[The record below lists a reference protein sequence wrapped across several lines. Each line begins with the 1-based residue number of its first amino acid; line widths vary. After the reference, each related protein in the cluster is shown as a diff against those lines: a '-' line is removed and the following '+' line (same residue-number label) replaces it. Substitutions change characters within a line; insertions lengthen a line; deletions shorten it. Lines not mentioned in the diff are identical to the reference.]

1 MSDPRPEV
9 IFARRGV
16 AQLAERLAQ
25 LGARRVLVLASP
37 SRRFVDEV
45 VDGLRGLDPTIT
57 VTVFDGARVHVPAE
71 VLEAATRLFAETG
84 PDTIVAVGG
93 GSAIGLGK
101 ALRLTR
107 QVRFAAIPT
116 TYAGSEMTCLWGI
129 TRANE
134 KTTGRD
140 PRVRPDLVLYDA
152 TLTAMLPI
160 GLTVQ
165 SLMNALAHPVSAL
178 STGSLAGEDR
188 AEALAAAG
196 SLVRVMEDLLLAPTH
211 LTSREAALRAAAAAA
226 VAIDRGKG
234 GAQHAAA
241 HALGGAF
248 GLDHAALHSVLLPQF
263 IAHLRERD
271 PAPNGGLVVELEQA
285 IGCQAL
291 EAHLHDLLS
300 RAGVPTSLDGLSV
313 DGAAVRTLLE
323 GRPDLPAGMIL
334 DAQHGL
340 RPTRSRI
347 ELGAAPLALLSGPHP
362 ERARR
367 VVLALHGR
375 GAEAGGIVRR
385 FTEIVGADPETAVI
399 GLRAA
404 GGANRWYGVR
414 YGEAGADAD
423 PEVVGALARV
433 DEALAALGR
442 FIPREATTLA
452 GFSQGA
458 CLALEYAARKGAG
471 LAAVIAPCGARIGT
485 PSEWAPGS
493 GLAGLSVLVGAGAK
507 DAWVDRERIEAS
519 AGWFRAAGATVA
531 VVGNPGDRHDI
542 SPLQRLRA
550 RAIILAVC
558 AESADR
564 GEPHEQTGFGN
575 ALQSEAIAGAL
586 PRRQN
591 SPRRPP
597 FGLYA
602 EQINGA
608 GFASRRGEN
617 PRTWCYRIRPA
628 SQRRSFAPVQNP
640 ASGAGALFGA
650 GFAGRP
656 PEVNL
661 CGWST
666 LPLLAPETPRD
677 FIDGLVTLAG
687 AGDPALRRGCAI
699 HQYSANR
706 DMDRRAFYNADG
718 DLLLVPE
725 LGAVTV
731 LTELGPLEVAPGQI
745 AVLPRGLVFSV
756 LLAGPLARGYLGEA
770 YGRHFQLPERGPVG
784 ANGLADPRHFQAPAA
799 WYEDRLAPDF
809 RVVAKLGGRLHEA
822 SQDHSPFDVVA
833 WHGNYLPFRY
843 DLADFSPV
851 GSVRFDHPDPSIYT
865 VLSAPLDEPGANTLD
880 LIVFA
885 PRWDVSEGTFRPP
898 YFHRNPVSE
907 VNGIIR
913 ESSPPGSPFQPGCCF
928 VTPSLTAHGPG
939 GRAVE
944 RVRALGDADADQPVP
959 PGDSLWFQFE
969 TALPLSLTPWA
980 EENRVQDWP
989 ATWGSHRS
997 YFGSR

>member
-1 MSDPRPEV
+1 
-9 IFARRGV
+9 
-16 AQLAERLAQ
+16 
-25 LGARRVLVLASP
+25 
-37 SRRFVDEV
+37 V
-45 VDGLRGLDPTIT
+45 VDGLRTFDPTIV
-57 VTVFDGARVHVPAE
+57 VTIFDGARVHVPSD
-71 VLEAATRLFAETG
+71 VLDAATRAFADAQA
-84 PDTIVAVGG
+84 DTLLAVGG

-101 ALRLTR
+101 AIRLGH
-107 QVRFAAIPT
+107 QARFAAVPT
-116 TYAGSEMTCLWGI
+116 TYAGSEMTCLWGL

-160 GLTVQ
+160 GVTVQ

-178 STGSLAGEDR
+178 STDSLAGEDR
-188 AEALAAAG
+188 TLAFAAAA

-211 LTSREAALRAAAAAA
+211 LTSREAALRAASAAA

-234 GAQHAAA
+234 GAQHTAA
-241 HALGGAF
+241 HTLGGAL
-248 GLDHAALHSVLLPQF
+248 GLEHAALHSVLLPQF
-263 IAHLRERD
+263 IAFLRERD
-271 PAPNGGLVVELEQA
+271 REHDGGLVDELERA
-285 IGCQAL
+285 IGCEGI

-300 RAGVPTSLDGLSV
+300 RAGVPTSLDGLGV
-313 DGAAVRTLLE
+313 DGAVVKKLIE
-323 GRPDLPAGMIL
+323 GRPDLPAGMLL

-347 ELGAAPLALLSGPHP
+347 EIGPPPLALLSGPHP

-385 FTEIVGADPETAVI
+385 FREIAGADPETAVI
-399 GLRAA
+399 GTRAA

-414 YGEAGADAD
+414 YGEAGAGAD
-423 PEVVGALARV
+423 PEVAAALARV
-433 DEALAALGR
+433 EEALGSLAR
-442 FIPREATTLA
+442 FVPRGAIALA

-471 LAAVIAPCGARIGT
+471 LAAVIAPGGARIGA
-485 PSEWAPGS
+485 PSEWAPGG
-493 GLAGLSVLVGAGAK
+493 GLAGLTVLVGAGAK
-507 DAWVDRERIEAS
+507 DAWVDGERIKAS
-519 AGWFRAAGATVA
+519 AAWFRAAGAA
-531 VVGNPGDRHDI
+531 VDVIGNPGDRHDI
-542 SPLQRLRA
+542 SPRQRLRA
-550 RAIILAVC
+550 REIIRGVRAK
-558 AESADR
+558 AGDPGER
-564 GEPHEQTGFGN
+564 GELGKDGGLDLTGFGN
-575 ALQSEAIAGAL
+575 TLASEAIAGAL
-586 PRRQN
+586 PRHQN

-602 EQINGA
+602 EQINGS
-608 GFASRRGEN
+608 GFASRRAEN
-617 PRTWCYRIRPA
+617 LRTWCYRVRPA
-628 SQRRSFAPVQNP
+628 SQRRTFVPHQHP
-640 ASGAGALFGA
+640 ASGRVSLFGA
-650 GFAGRP
+650 GFVGRP
-656 PEVNL
+656 SEVNL
-661 CGWST
+661 CGWPP
-666 LPLLAPETPRD
+666 LPLPAPEAACD
-677 FIDGLVTLAG
+677 FLDGLVTVAG
-687 AGDPALRRGCAI
+687 AGGPDLSRGCAI
-699 HQYSANR
+699 HLYSANR

-718 DLLLVPE
+718 DLILIPE
-725 LGAVTV
+725 VGAITV

-745 AVLPRGLVFSV
+745 AVLPKGLVFSV
-756 LLAGPLARGYLGEA
+756 LLGGPVARGYLGEA
-770 YGRHFQLPERGPVG
+770 FGRHFQLPDRGPVG
-784 ANGLADPRHFQAPAA
+784 ANGLADPRHFQAPSA

-865 VLSAPLDEPGANTLD
+865 VLSAPLDQQGANTLD
-880 LIVFA
+880 LIVFP
-885 PRWDVSEGTFRPP
+885 PRWDVSLGTFRPP
-898 YFHRNPVSE
+898 YFHRNAVSE

-928 VTPSLTAHGPG
+928 VTPSLTAHGPS

-944 RVRALGDADADQPVP
+944 RVRALGEAEADKPVA

-980 EENRVQDWP
+980 EESRTKDWP

-997 YFGSR
+997 YFGSQ